1 MSKMLS
7 TASTTLGFIPHNI
20 YQNVPGFWI
29 VPIVQEGPY
38 THYPAYYCQE
48 AEQSCFGDLVLA
60 NNVMCCTAEK
70 MEAIFS
76 RSVNSEYGTIWLV
89 LDPRKCETSSCKLQ
103 HASIVA
109 IKLDKYGKVSIP
121 TSIRSWDYVDIPE
134 NGTERSHIFYDE
146 TTMKGKYYWSLRDA
160 IDAARAIADDIAT
173 IVKQHCKK
181 LEDIEQAKLGDA
193 KKVFDKLNAFLDQRA
208 AEQQKAAEEAA
219 KEAEKAAQ
227 LDAEWKE
234 LSTKDKDVILKQHKA
249 SLLTQPTPKRGRPP
263 KTDKKVQPLKVTL
276 KRGRHPKK

>member
-7 TASTTLGFIPHNI
+7 TATTTLGFIPRNI

-48 AEQSCFGDLVLA
+48 AEQSCFGDMVLA
-60 NNVMCCTAEK
+60 NNVMCCNADK

-76 RSVNSEYGTIWLV
+76 HSVKSEYGTIWLV
-89 LDPRKCETSSCKLQ
+89 LDPRKCETTSCKLQ
-103 HASIVA
+103 QAAIVA
-109 IKLDKYGKVSIP
+109 IKLDKYGKVNVP
-121 TSIRSWDYVDIPE
+121 TSLRSWDYVDLPE
-134 NGTERSHIFYDE
+134 NGTERSRIFYDE
-146 TTMKGKYYWSLRDA
+146 TTMKGKFYWSLRDA

-173 IVKQHCKK
+173 IVKQHCKT
-181 LEDIEQAKLGDA
+181 LEDIEQTKLNEAKT
-193 KKVFDKLNAFLDQRA
+193 VFDKLNAFLDQRA
-208 AEQQKAAEEAA
+208 VEQQKAAEEAA

-234 LSTKDKDVILKQHKA
+234 LSTKDKAAVLKQHKA
-249 SLLTQPTPKRGRPP
+249 SLLTQPTPKRGRTP

-276 KRGRHPKK
+276 KRGSHQKK